1 MPGSWYACRSMLTSI
16 RLVSTRM
23 SMALS
28 EEKFLTM
35 PQYFIAESS
44 ASLMSASM
52 TEKKRRRE
60 ESQMRGRGLGRYE
73 EERRIEGKKRREWY
87 GMEEGK
93 ARARQPSRL
102 A

>member
-1 MPGSWYACRSMLTSI
+1 
-16 RLVSTRM
+16 M

-35 PQYFIAESS
+35 PQYFIAGSS

-60 ESQMRGRGLGRYE
+60 ESEMRGRGLGRY
-73 EERRIEGKKRREWY
+73 EERRIEGKKRREWN

-93 ARARQPSRL
+93 ARARQPSR
-102 A
+102 